1 MHLNFKKMKKLT
13 FIFLWL
19 FFISCEENLNIDIP
33 IDKSRLSITSN
44 LLADDYFNG
53 QYSYVYVSN
62 SISALESDDN
72 FDYTDSIP
80 VINNATVTIYE
91 TNELQENHASY
102 LLEFDYDCY
111 CYNNPDLSPKQN
123 TTYRLEVEA
132 DGYPDI
138 YAIDKVPA
146 KPSYEITDF
155 ELLGYLDKKSYS
167 GELSQFN
174 LVINDDPF
182 TDNYYQLK
190 IFVVNTSNA
199 KVRTCTYSVSDA
211 SFLNPLNDTDSEG
224 NYSGGSAYFTDELF
238 NGTSKSFFI
247 QQFKPQGIFDHFF
260 IELRALSRDL
270 YEFNKTRREESATS
284 NNPLFVSEPIF
295 LHSNIENGYGIFG
308 GKSESNK
315 AYIPTYFPNNG
326 WLSY

>member
-1 MHLNFKKMKKLT
+1 MKKLT
-13 FIFLWL
+13 FIFLCL

-80 VINNATVTIYE
+80 VINNATVSIYE
-91 TNELQENHASY
+91 TNELQENLASY
-102 LLEFDYDCY
+102 VLEFDYDCY

-132 DGYPDI
+132 YGYPDI

-308 GKSESNK
+308 GKSKSNK

>member
-1 MHLNFKKMKKLT
+1 MKKLI
-13 FIFLWL
+13 FIFLSL
-19 FFISCEENLNIDIP
+19 CLLSCEENLNIDIP
-33 IDKSRLSITSN
+33 TDTSRLSITSN
-44 LLADDYFNG
+44 LMADDYFNG

-62 SISALESDDN
+62 SISALESNDN

-80 VINNATVTIYE
+80 VISNATVSIYE
-91 TNELQENHASY
+91 TNTLQENVASY

-111 CYNNPDLSPKQN
+111 CYINTDMSPKQN

-132 DGYPDI
+132 DGYPDV
-138 YAIDKVPA
+138 YAIDRVPA
-146 KPSYEITDF
+146 KPKYEILNF
-155 ELLGYLDKKSYS
+155 ELTGMLDKKSYD

-174 LVINDDPF
+174 LVIDDDPN
-182 TDNYYQLK
+182 TENYYQLK
-190 IFVVNTSNA
+190 IFIVNTSGA
-199 KVRTCTYSVSDA
+199 KEKTC
-211 SFLNPLNDTDSEG
+211 SFSMNDPSLLNSLNTTDSDG
-224 NYSGGSAYFTDELF
+224 SYNGRSAYFTDEFF

-247 QQFKPQGIFDHFF
+247 QHFKPKGIFDHFY
-260 IELRALSRDL
+260 IELRALSKDL

-308 GKSESNK
+308 GKSSSYR

-326 WLSY
+326 WISY

>member
-1 MHLNFKKMKKLT
+1 MKKLT
-13 FIFLWL
+13 LIFLCL

-91 TNELQENHASY
+91 TNELQENYASY

-123 TTYRLEVEA
+123 TTYRLEVVA
-132 DGYPDI
+132 YGYPDV

-155 ELLGYLDKKSYS
+155 ELLGYLDKKSYD

-182 TDNYYQLK
+182 TENYYQLK

-199 KVRTCTYSVSDA
+199 KVRTCSYSVSDA

>member
-13 FIFLWL
+13 FIFLCL

-72 FDYTDSIP
+72 FYYTDSIP
-80 VINNATVTIYE
+80 VINNATVSIYE
-91 TNELQENHASY
+91 TNGLQENLASY

-123 TTYRLEVEA
+123 TTYRLEVEVY
-132 DGYPDI
+132 GYPDV

-146 KPSYEITDF
+146 KPSYEITNF
-155 ELLGYLDKKSYS
+155 ELLGYLDKKSYN

-174 LVINDDPF
+174 LVISDDPN
-182 TDNYYQLK
+182 TENYYQLK
-190 IFVVNTSNA
+190 IFVVNTSKS
-199 KVRTCTYSVSDA
+199 KVRTCSYSVNDP
-211 SFLNPLNDTDSEG
+211 SFINPLNDTDSEG
-224 NYSGGSAYFTDELF
+224 NYTGRSAYFTDELF

-247 QQFKPQGIFDHFF
+247 QQFKPEGKFDHFY

-270 YEFNKTRREESATS
+270 YEFNKTRRAESATS

>member
-1 MHLNFKKMKKLT
+1 MKKLT
-13 FIFLWL
+13 FIFLCL
-19 FFISCEENLNIDIP
+19 SFISCEENLNIDIP
-33 IDKSRLSITSN
+33 RDKSRLSITSN

-53 QYSYVYVSN
+53 QNSYVYVSN
-62 SISALESDDN
+62 SISALESNDN

-80 VINNATVTIYE
+80 VINNATVSVYE
-91 TNELQENHASY
+91 TNTFHENVTSY

-111 CYNNPDLSPKQN
+111 CYINTDFSPKQN
-123 TTYRLEVEA
+123 ITYRLEVEA
-132 DGYPDI
+132 DGYPNV

-155 ELLGYLDKKSYS
+155 ELLGFLDKKSYD

-174 LVINDDPF
+174 LVIDDDPN
-182 TDNYYQLK
+182 TENYYQLK
-190 IFVVNTSNA
+190 IFIVNTSGA
-199 KVRTCTYSVSDA
+199 KKRTCSYSVSDP
-211 SFLNPLNDTDSEG
+211 SFLNPLNNTDSEG
-224 NYSGGSAYFTDELF
+224 SYTGKSAYFTDELF

-247 QQFKPQGIFDHFF
+247 QHFKPEGKFDHFY
-260 IELRALSRDL
+260 IELRSLSRDL

-308 GKSESNK
+308 GRSESNK

>member
-13 FIFLWL
+13 FIFLCYC
-19 FFISCEENLNIDIP
+19 FISCEENLNIDIP
-33 IDKSRLSITSN
+33 SDTSRLSITSN
-44 LLADDYFNG
+44 LQADDYFNG

-62 SISALESDDN
+62 SISALASDDN

-80 VINNATVTIYE
+80 VINNATVSIHE
-91 TNELQENHASY
+91 TNTLEENVASY

-111 CYNNPDLSPKQN
+111 CYINSDLSPKQN
-123 TTYRLEVEA
+123 ITYRLEVEA
-132 DGYPDI
+132 DGYPDV
-138 YAIDKVPA
+138 YAIDKVPE
-146 KPSYEITDF
+146 KPTYEITNF
-155 ELLGYLDKKSYS
+155 ELIGKLDKKSYD

-174 LVINDDPF
+174 LIIEDDPN
-182 TDNYYQLK
+182 TENYYQLK
-190 IFVVNTSNA
+190 IVVVNTSGA
-199 KVRTCTYSVSDA
+199 KLRTCSFSVNDP
-211 SFLNPLNDTDSEG
+211 SFVNSLNSTDSEG
-224 NYSGGSAYFTDELF
+224 IYTGRSAYFTDKLF

-247 QQFKPQGIFDHFF
+247 QHFKPKGIFDHFY

-270 YEFNKTRREESATS
+270 YEFNETRRAESATS

-308 GKSESNK
+308 GKSASNK

-326 WLSY
+326 WISY

>member
-1 MHLNFKKMKKLT
+1 MKKLT